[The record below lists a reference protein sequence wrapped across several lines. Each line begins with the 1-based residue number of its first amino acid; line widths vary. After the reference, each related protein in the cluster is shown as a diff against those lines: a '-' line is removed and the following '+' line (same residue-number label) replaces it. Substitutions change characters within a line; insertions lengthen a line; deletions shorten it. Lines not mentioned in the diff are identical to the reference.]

1 MWLNEALYF
10 ISKKGNSDNYDT
22 QVYKEPHISKVNDES
37 LIALIKTIHRHKKGL
52 EQEYLINA
60 NFDHIK

>member
-1 MWLNEALYF
+1 MG
-10 ISKKGNSDNYDT
+10 SKTVEFPNYDT

-37 LIALIKTIHRHKKGL
+37 LIALIKTIHKHKKGL